1 VYALGVIC
9 YELLAGRL
17 PYSVSNRMLHEAVR
31 VIREEDPAPLS
42 SINRVFR
49 GDVETI
55 VAKAMEKERERRYSS
70 AGAMAADIRRFLAD
84 EPIIARPAT
93 RVYHLKKFAKRNKM
107 LVAGLAATAA
117 ALLVGT
123 AVSTGMYFKA
133 EAARKGEATQASVAK
148 ARAEEAGTAKVAA
161 ERSARR
167 AKAVNEFILQRMLR
181 AADPRKDGREV
192 KVADVLDKAAAE
204 TASFFSQDP
213 DTEAEIR
220 RALALTYQGLGLY
233 KAGLVQAQLAY
244 ELGSTTVGPRH
255 RDTVHRGRDPRT
267 GAYQCWPRRSG
278 HRRAPQG
285 HRGSRR

>member
-1 VYALGVIC
+1 
-9 YELLAGRL
+9 
-17 PYSVSNRMLHEAVR
+17 MLHEAVR

-93 RVYHLKKFAKRNKM
+93 RVYHLKKFRQAQQD
-107 LVAGLAATAA
+107 AGGRPGATAA

-123 AVSTGMYFKA
+123 SRLAPACTSRQRRH
-133 EAARKGEATQASVAK
+133 ARGRRPRRASPRHGRRR
-148 ARAEEAGTAKVAA
+148 RATAKVAA

-233 KAGLVQAQLAY
+233 KAGLAQAQLAY
-244 ELGSTTVGPRH
+244 DLGSTTVGPRH
-255 RDTVHRGRDPRT
+255 QRHRSPR
-267 GAYQCWPRRSG
+267 P
-278 HRRAPQG
+278 
-285 HRGSRR
+285 